1 MAGLSGVVNKV
12 MSTNLNLITA
22 VSIILPMSKT
32 WIEIDGSEGEGGGQM
47 LRTGLALSV
56 LTAQPVRFKN
66 IRARRSKPGLQAQHL
81 ASVQAVAAIC
91 GADMS
96 GDQLGSSSVSFIP
109 GKVQS
114 GDYVF
119 KIGTAGATALVL
131 HTIYLPLLL
140 RGQGSSSVRI
150 EGGTHALAAP
160 SGEFLTITWAAY
172 LQTLGAKIDV
182 KVARPGFFPKGG
194 GLLQAE
200 IQPAML
206 STYQEMEELSRSS
219 DQLECIASV
228 GGKLPASIGE
238 RMIQQVKKRLGE
250 HCNGSIME
258 YPHAK
263 SPGVVATLV
272 DRRGRV
278 PTVFFALGAKGKP
291 AEAVANEAVEDY
303 LTHRMTGCPV
313 DPHSADQLLL
323 PLAFAAGESA
333 YRVSSITQ
341 HLLTQRDL
349 LGFFMKRKIAITG
362 ELGQPGEVKI
372 SL

>member
-1 MAGLSGVVNKV
+1 MMMNLVEPAG
-12 MSTNLNLITA
+12 
-22 VSIILPMSKT
+22 IILPMSKT

-56 LTAQPVRFKN
+56 LTGQPVKFKN
-66 IRARRSKPGLQAQHL
+66 IRAKRSKPGLQAQHL

-91 GADMS
+91 AANVM
-96 GDQLGSSSVSFIP
+96 GDQLGSQSVSFVP

-114 GDYVF
+114 GDYFF

-140 RGQGSSSVRI
+140 RGQGASSVRI

-160 SGEFLTITWAAY
+160 SGEFLTITWAGY
-172 LQTLGAKIDV
+172 LESLGAKIDV
-182 KVARPGFFPKGG
+182 KIARPGFFPKGG

-200 IQPAML
+200 IQPASSL
-206 STYQEMEELSRSS
+206 LPFESTEKLNKNS
-219 DQLECIASV
+219 DQIECLASI

-250 HCNGSIME
+250 RCTGSVVE

-263 SPGVVATLV
+263 SPGVVATLI

-278 PTVFFALGAKGKP
+278 PAVFFALGAKGKP
-291 AEAVANEAVEDY
+291 SEAVADEAIDDY
-303 LTHRMTGCPV
+303 LAHRKTGCPV

-323 PLAFAAGESA
+323 PLAFAAGASA
-333 YRVSSITQ
+333 FRVSAITQ

-349 LGFFMKRKIAITG
+349 LGRFIARKVDILG

-372 SL
+372 SS